1 MEELRAIFLNQINN
15 IPFIECIDE
24 NQFYDEFLNSPVE
37 TINQELILSEILNGK
52 NISEINSEDEQ
63 KFNAKLL
70 EIIKTKNKNYYIP
83 DITRTKTYQK
93 ITKINEIYTD
103 FLFLI
108 SEKKKYQIVEGKNLK
123 EIPERKIIYDRFS
136 DPKINAE
143 RILQILEYFNDDI
156 QHRIIQKIINDNSAG
171 LYSVTEKNNP
181 NFQETKYALE
191 NFRKFLHE
199 LDKKSNPIATQN
211 DNSKSN
217 GIIKKDENKITDDV
231 EGVINCNLCDFLQE
245 EKISDNDYR
254 ILVNAML
261 QFVKEGTLPHIQ
273 EIIVIKTSM
282 KKIGWAIYSILKECG
297 LKLNYGILKFAQN
310 NISVFVKNKKVS
322 ELKFDET
329 NFRTKGK
336 YIYDLFTED
345 MSGKKKH

>member
-1 MEELRAIFLNQINN
+1 
-15 IPFIECIDE
+15 
-24 NQFYDEFLNSPVE
+24 
-37 TINQELILSEILNGK
+37 
-52 NISEINSEDEQ
+52 
-63 KFNAKLL
+63 
-70 EIIKTKNKNYYIP
+70 
-83 DITRTKTYQK
+83 
-93 ITKINEIYTD
+93 
-103 FLFLI
+103 
-108 SEKKKYQIVEGKNLK
+108 
-123 EIPERKIIYDRFS
+123 
-136 DPKINAE
+136 
-143 RILQILEYFNDDI
+143 LQILEYFNDDI

-211 DNSKSN
+211 DNPKSN

>member
-37 TINQELILSEILNGK
+37 TINQELILSEILKGK

-83 DITRTKTYQK
+83 DITRTKIYQK

-211 DNSKSN
+211 DNQKSN
-217 GIIKKDENKITDDV
+217 GIIQKDENKITDDV

-245 EKISDNDYR
+245 KKINENDYET
-254 ILVNAML
+254 LVKALL
-261 QFVKEGTLPHIQ
+261 QYVKQGVFPYINEK
-273 EIIVIKTSM
+273 IVIKTSM
-282 KKIGWAIYSILKECG
+282 KKFGWAVNSILKECD
-297 LKLNYGILKFAQN
+297 LKINSGVLKFAQN
-310 NISVFVKNKKVS
+310 NISLFENNKEV
-322 ELKFDET
+322 FDET
-329 NFRTKGK
+329 NFRKT
-336 YIYDLFTED
+336 YIYKLFTENPY
-345 MSGKKKH
+345 KNKNI

>member
-15 IPFIECIDE
+15 ISFIECIDE

-143 RILQILEYFNDDI
+143 RILQILECFNDDI

-211 DNSKSN
+211 DNPKSN
-217 GIIKKDENKITDDV
+217 GIIQKDENKITDH
-231 EGVINCNLCDFLQE
+231 EESVIDCNLRDFLQE
-245 EKISDNDYR
+245 KKINENDYET
-254 ILVNAML
+254 LVKALL
-261 QFVKEGTLPHIQ
+261 QYVKQGVFPYINEK
-273 EIIVIKTSM
+273 IVIKTSM
-282 KKIGWAIYSILKECG
+282 KKFGWAVNSILKECD
-297 LKLNYGILKFAQN
+297 LKINSGVLKFAQN
-310 NISVFVKNKKVS
+310 NISLFENNKEV
-322 ELKFDET
+322 FDET
-329 NFRTKGK
+329 NFRNT
-336 YIYDLFTED
+336 YIYKLFTENPYKNKTFD
-345 MSGKKKH
+345 